1 MTSNR
6 NAEQP
11 YPDGQSPDRQAGGTD
26 MDTSSTG
33 SEKERVQVPF
43 RTIAHFYDP
52 DDPSPEGSRELS
64 DRAESAILHAVLDT
78 RYPLKARTRSR
89 LEISLP
95 AADYNPGREKDIAAA
110 IRAHFLTRAG
120 ELGRDRRLTWKI
132 GMREFRLTVGVCIPA
147 FSIIVLADR
156 FPHEPVALILQN
168 VMVIFSWVV
177 IWQPFQALVFD
188 RWTQSE
194 QAKVCREIAGMD
206 ISVVAS

>member
-1 MTSNR
+1 
-6 NAEQP
+6 
-11 YPDGQSPDRQAGGTD
+11 

-78 RYPLKARTRSR
+78 RYPLKAHNRYR

-95 AADYNPGREKDIAAA
+95 ATDYTSGREIDLPAAV
-110 IRAHFLTRAG
+110 RAHFLARAD
-120 ELGRDRRLTWKI
+120 ELDRNRRLTWKI
-132 GMREFRLTVGVCIPA
+132 GVREFRLTVGVCIPA
-147 FSIIVLADR
+147 FTIIVLADR

-194 QAKVCREIAGMD
+194 EAKVCREIAGME
-206 ISVVAS
+206 IVVVAG